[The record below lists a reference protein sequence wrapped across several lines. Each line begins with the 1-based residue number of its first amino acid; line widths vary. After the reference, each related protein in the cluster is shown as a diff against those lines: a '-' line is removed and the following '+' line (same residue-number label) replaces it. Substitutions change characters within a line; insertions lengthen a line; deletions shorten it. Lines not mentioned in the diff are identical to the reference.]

1 MKISEVTTGQIAEYL
16 RLDDSSEPPEELE
29 AIRTAAV
36 EYIKSYTGMSNEEL
50 DEHEEFYV
58 VLMVLAQ
65 DMYDNRTFAVNN
77 TNVNYVVDSILG
89 MHRKNLL

>member
-16 RLDDSSEPPEELE
+16 RLDASDGPPEELE

-36 EYIKSYTGMSNEEL
+36 EYMKSYTGMSNEEL

-65 DMYDNRTFAVNN
+65 DMYDNRVLAVNN
-77 TNVNYVVDSILG
+77 TNVNRVVESILD

>member
-16 RLDDSSEPPEELE
+16 RLDASDGLPEELE

-36 EYIKSYTGMSNEEL
+36 EYMKSYTGMSNEEL

-65 DMYDNRTFAVNN
+65 DMYDNRVLAVNN
-77 TNVNYVVDSILG
+77 TNVNRVVESILD